1 MNDQISIGIDLGT
14 TYSCVGV
21 YKNNKIDII
30 QSPNSGTNRT
40 TPSMVSFVKEQTL
53 IGYAAKNVLA
63 RYPENTI
70 YDVKRLIGRNFSD
83 KEVQEDIKYWPFQ
96 IESDEN
102 DKTMIIA
109 SIKDKKEKFYLEQIS
124 ALILKKLKKNAED
137 YLGKKVNNAVITV
150 PAYFNNNQRQSTI
163 DAGKIAGLN
172 VLKIINEP
180 TAAAIGFGFENP
192 KKDEKKVCVFDFGG
206 GTFDVTI
213 LSIKDSNFI
222 INATGGDTHL
232 GGQDIDNIL
241 VEYCIQEFKELT
253 GIDISNNK
261 TAIRRVKNECEKVKK
276 FLSGVD
282 EADIDIDCLAKGEDF
297 SITIDKAKLED
308 LCEKIFQRCIIILKQ
323 TIEESGFKKEEID
336 EVVLVGGS
344 SRIPKIQEM
353 IKEYFGGDS
362 KLILSK
368 TINADEAVAYGAA
381 IVAHKYSYN
390 LNDDNDFNL
399 NIKDVIPLTLGVGS
413 KDNMIPMIKKN
424 TNVPFKKVKTFHT
437 IKDNQTDFGIGIY
450 EGEEKLI
457 KDNILLDTFYLRNIT
472 KAPKGETKM
481 EITFDVDENGILN
494 VTAKEK
500 GNNNEKKIK
509 VERGKRNEN
518 TIKNLVQGITQIL
531 K

>member
-83 KEVQEDIKYWPFQ
+83 KEVQEDIKHWPFKVK
-96 IESDEN
+96 DN
-102 DKTMIIA
+102 GKNKPII
-109 SIKDKKEKFYLEQIS
+109 SVLIDGKEKTFYPEEVS
-124 ALILKKLKKNAED
+124 ALILKELKKDAEE
-137 YLGKKVNNAVITV
+137 YLGREVKEAVITV
-150 PAYFNNNQRQSTI
+150 PAHFNNNQREATI
-163 DAGKIAGLN
+163 NAGKIAGLN
-172 VLKIINEP
+172 VIRTINEP
-180 TAAAIGFGFENP
+180 TAAAIAYGIENESN
-192 KKDEKKVCVFDFGG
+192 KEKCVCVFDFGG

-213 LSIKDSNFI
+213 LIIKNKNFI
-222 INATGGDTHL
+222 IKATGGDTHL
-232 GGQDIDNIL
+232 GGEDIDNLL
-241 VEYCIQEFKELT
+241 VEYCIKEFKNET

-261 TAIRRVKNECEKVKK
+261 KAIVRLKNECEKNKK
-276 FLSGVD
+276 ILSGTNEVEISVD
-282 EADIDIDCLAKGEDF
+282 SISNGEDLLV
-297 SITIDKAKLED
+297 TIDKEILER

-494 VTAKEK
+494 IKAKET
-500 GNNNEKKIK
+500 GENNNKKEITVVK
-509 VERGKRNEN
+509 GKISDEY
-518 TIKNLVQGITQIL
+518 
-531 K
+531 

>member
-1 MNDQISIGIDLGT
+1 MVESTAIGIDLGT

-21 YKNNKIDII
+21 YKNNQIQILQENGERTFPSII
-30 QSPNSGTNRT
+30 
-40 TPSMVSFVKEQTL
+40 SFVKSDILLGFT
-53 IGYAAKNVLA
+53 AKNQMYKNL
-63 RYPENTI
+63 ENTI
-70 YDVKRLIGRNFSD
+70 YDAKRIIGRNFND
-83 KEVQEDIKYWPFQ
+83 KEVQEDKKFWTF
-96 IESDEN
+96 N
-102 DKTMIIA
+102 LKRN
-109 SIKDKKEKFYLEQIS
+109 KKEKPVVMVKINEEEKGLFPENIS
-124 ALILKKLKKNAED
+124 GIILKELKKRAEE
-137 YLGKKVNNAVITV
+137 YLGREVKEAVITV
-150 PAYFNNNQRQSTI
+150 PAYFNNNQREATI
-163 DAGKIAGLN
+163 NAGKSAGFN
-172 VLKIINEP
+172 KIKLINEP
-180 TAAAIGFGFENP
+180 TAAAIAYGIENESN
-192 KKDEKKVCVFDFGG
+192 KERKICVFDFGG

-213 LSIKDSNFI
+213 IKVKGNTFI
-222 INATGGDTHL
+222 IKATGGDTHL
-232 GGQDIDNIL
+232 GGEDIDNIL
-241 VEYCIQEFKELT
+241 VEYCIKEFKNET

-261 TAIRRVKNECEKVKK
+261 KAIVRLKNECEKNKK
-276 FLSGVD
+276 ILSGTNEVEISVD
-282 EADIDIDCLAKGEDF
+282 SISNGEDLLV
-297 SITIDKAKLED
+297 TIDKEILER

-494 VTAKEK
+494 IKAKET
-500 GNNNEKKIK
+500 GENNNKKEITVVK
-509 VERGKRNEN
+509 GKISDEY
-518 TIKNLVQGITQIL
+518 
-531 K
+531 